1 MTELRPNNP
10 PTKEAESPDKPNLYE
25 GVAKIA
31 LTEIEYSGREIEPS
45 WNELNSY
52 APVNPNC

>member
-10 PTKEAESPDKPNLYE
+10 PTKEAEFPDKPNLYK

-31 LTEIEYSGREIEPS
+31 LTEIEPS
-45 WNELNSY
+45 WNELNPY